1 MPKFQ
6 LLQNQ
11 IRRNAHNYIAKIRN
25 IMMGVTLKRATIQII
40 TIIVNTIIGRLYF
53 SFLSRITTSRRPAY
67 LGLINLHARENENLG
82 ADKLFPLLCFMEPT
96 LFLKSI
102 WTSNGP
108 NGVQRKMKVNPNY
121 LRYVWVYFRPEHKS
135 SCHKKD
141 CHIGLTLFTGE
152 RESGPIGWTND
163 TNGPFLEMAPLLGF
177 Y

>member
-108 NGVQRKMKVNPNY
+108 NGV
-121 LRYVWVYFRPEHKS
+121 
-135 SCHKKD
+135 
-141 CHIGLTLFTGE
+141 
-152 RESGPIGWTND
+152 
-163 TNGPFLEMAPLLGF
+163 
-177 Y
+177 